1 MAPTKKKPARLTQ
14 EDSETVSEYERP
26 GRPFDEND
34 PDDRADLAEGS
45 ERFVGGS
52 WGYLG
57 PDE

>member
-1 MAPTKKKPARLTQ
+1 MPPTKKKPARLTP
-14 EDSETVSEYERP
+14 EESEIVDDYERP

-34 PDDRADLAEGS
+34 PEDRADRAENS